1 MHSYW
6 LNVSVRLQELMVLD
20 NKINE
25 RLIKSIKSGDESAFA
40 ILYDV
45 YFSFLCAQASV
56 LVQNTEDAK
65 DIVNDLF
72 VSIWNNRSRLNFPIH
87 PYIMTALRNNCLT
100 RIRNDKSKM
109 QMLESYKS
117 IMDFR
122 IERIH
127 NMESMDFVEV
137 IDSVNHIKKTAQLLP
152 ERCRVIFEM
161 YFYFGYNSTEIAEYL
176 GLSPNTI
183 RVQLKIALEKLKK
196 EVSPLM
202 IFLIFS
208 TF

>member
-1 MHSYW
+1 
-6 LNVSVRLQELMVLD
+6 MVMIVD
-20 NKINE
+20 NRINE
-25 RLIKSIKSGDESAFA
+25 RLIENIKSGDESAFA

-45 YFSFLCAQASV
+45 YFSFLCVQASA

-72 VSIWNNRSRLNFPIH
+72 VNIWNNRSRLNFPIH
-87 PYIMTALRNNCLT
+87 PYIMTALKNNCLS
-100 RIRNDKSKM
+100 RIRNDKSKL
-109 QMLESYKS
+109 QMMESYKT

-127 NMESMDFVEV
+127 NMESMEFVEI
-137 IDSVNHIKKTAQLLP
+137 IDSVNIVKKTAQFLP

-196 EVSPLM
+196 EISPLVL
-202 IFLIFS
+202 FLIFS

>member
-1 MHSYW
+1 MI
-6 LNVSVRLQELMVLD
+6 VD
-20 NKINE
+20 NRINE
-25 RLIKSIKSGDESAFA
+25 RLIENIKSGDESAFA

-45 YFSFLCAQASV
+45 YFSFLCVQASA

-72 VSIWNNRSRLNFPIH
+72 VNIWNNRSRLNFPIH
-87 PYIMTALRNNCLT
+87 PYIMTALKNNCLS
-100 RIRNDKSKM
+100 RIRNDKSKL
-109 QMLESYKS
+109 QMMESYKT

-127 NMESMDFVEV
+127 NMESMEFVEI
-137 IDSVNHIKKTAQLLP
+137 IDSVNLVKKTAQFLP

-196 EVSPLM
+196 EISPLVL
-202 IFLIFS
+202 FLIFS

>member
-1 MHSYW
+1 MI
-6 LNVSVRLQELMVLD
+6 VD
-20 NKINE
+20 NRINE
-25 RLIKSIKSGDESAFA
+25 RLIENIKSGDESAFA

-45 YFSFLCAQASV
+45 YFSFLCVQASA

-72 VSIWNNRSRLNFPIH
+72 VNIWNNRSRLNFPIH
-87 PYIMTALRNNCLT
+87 PYIMTALKNNCLS
-100 RIRNDKSKM
+100 RIRNDKSKL
-109 QMLESYKS
+109 QMMESYKT

-127 NMESMDFVEV
+127 NMENMEFVEI
-137 IDSVNHIKKTAQLLP
+137 IDSVNLVKKTAQFLP

-176 GLSPNTI
+176 SLSPNTI

-196 EVSPLM
+196 EISPLVL
-202 IFLIFS
+202 FLIFS

>member
-1 MHSYW
+1 
-6 LNVSVRLQELMVLD
+6 MVFD

-25 RLIKSIKSGDESAFA
+25 RLINSIKSGDEEAFG

-45 YFSFLCAQASV
+45 YFSFLCAQATV
-56 LVQNTEDAK
+56 LVQNKEDAK

-72 VSIWNNRSRLNFPIH
+72 VNIWNNRSRLNFPIH
-87 PYIMTALRNNCLT
+87 PYIMTALKNSCLN
-100 RIRNDKSKM
+100 RIRNDKSRF
-109 QMLESYKS
+109 QMLESYKT

-127 NMESMDFVEV
+127 NMESMEFVEI
-137 IDSVNHIKKTAQLLP
+137 IDSVNLVKKTAQLLP

-161 YFYFGYNSTEIAEYL
+161 YFYFGYKSTEIAEYL

-196 EVSPLM
+196 EISPLVL
-202 IFLIFS
+202 FLIF
-208 TF
+208 FNF

>member
-1 MHSYW
+1 
-6 LNVSVRLQELMVLD
+6 MVLN
-20 NKINE
+20 NKIYE

-72 VSIWNNRSRLNFPIH
+72 VSLWNNRSKLNFPIH
-87 PYIMTALRNNCLT
+87 PYIMTALKNNCLN

-109 QMLESYKS
+109 LMLESYKS

-152 ERCRVIFEM
+152 ERCRIIFEM

-176 GLSPNTI
+176 GLSSNTV
-183 RVQLKIALEKLKK
+183 RVQLKIALDKLKK
-196 EVSPLM
+196 EISPLI
-202 IFLIFS
+202 IFLIFF
-208 TF
+208 TFK

>member
-1 MHSYW
+1 
-6 LNVSVRLQELMVLD
+6 
-20 NKINE
+20 
-25 RLIKSIKSGDESAFA
+25 
-40 ILYDV
+40 
-45 YFSFLCAQASV
+45 
-56 LVQNTEDAK
+56 
-65 DIVNDLF
+65 
-72 VSIWNNRSRLNFPIH
+72 
-87 PYIMTALRNNCLT
+87 
-100 RIRNDKSKM
+100 
-109 QMLESYKS
+109 MLESYKS

>member
-1 MHSYW
+1 
-6 LNVSVRLQELMVLD
+6 MVMIVD
-20 NKINE
+20 NRINE
-25 RLIKSIKSGDESAFA
+25 RLIENIKSGDESAFA

-45 YFSFLCAQASV
+45 YFSFLCVQASA

-72 VSIWNNRSRLNFPIH
+72 VNIWNNRNRLNFPIH
-87 PYIMTALRNNCLT
+87 PYIMTALKNNCLN
-100 RIRNDKSKM
+100 RIRHDKSKL
-109 QMLESYKS
+109 QMMESYKT

-127 NMESMDFVEV
+127 NMESMEFVEI
-137 IDSVNHIKKTAQLLP
+137 IDAVNLVKKTAQFLP

-161 YFYFGYNSTEIAEYL
+161 YFYFGYKSTEIAEYL
-176 GLSPNTI
+176 SLSPNTI

-196 EVSPLM
+196 EISPLVL
-202 IFLIFS
+202 FLIFS
-208 TF
+208 NF

>member
-1 MHSYW
+1 M
-6 LNVSVRLQELMVLD
+6 SVRLQELMVLD
-20 NKINE
+20 NRINE
-25 RLIKSIKSGDESAFA
+25 RLIENIKSGDESAFA

-152 ERCRVIFEM
+152 ERCRVILDHRENPVFVIE
-161 YFYFGYNSTEIAEYL
+161 
-176 GLSPNTI
+176 
-183 RVQLKIALEKLKK
+183 
-196 EVSPLM
+196 
-202 IFLIFS
+202 
-208 TF
+208 

>member
-1 MHSYW
+1 
-6 LNVSVRLQELMVLD
+6 MVLD

-72 VSIWNNRSRLNFPIH
+72 VSIWNNRSKLNFPIH

-100 RIRNDKSKM
+100 RIRNYKSKM

-176 GLSPNTI
+176 GLSSNTV
-183 RVQLKIALEKLKK
+183 RVQLKIALDKLKK
-196 EVSPLM
+196 EISPLI
-202 IFLIFS
+202 IFLIFF
-208 TF
+208 TFK